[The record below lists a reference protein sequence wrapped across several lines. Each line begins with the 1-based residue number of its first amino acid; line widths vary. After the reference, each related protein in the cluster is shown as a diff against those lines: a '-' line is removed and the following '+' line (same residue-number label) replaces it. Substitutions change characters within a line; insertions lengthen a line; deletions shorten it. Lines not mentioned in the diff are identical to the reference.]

1 MKDNTRKKIIKWWWI
16 LLVAPFVFVGFWI
29 LLVLLF
35 AKIPSFE
42 ELENHKS
49 NLATELISCDG
60 RVLSTYH
67 IENRTFATFEDLPQS
82 LIDAAVATE
91 DARFYKHSGIDFR
104 GLARVAVKT
113 LAMRESSSGGGS
125 TITQQLAKTLFPR
138 DEKHLRFPGAKVIH
152 MVNIKFKEWITAVKL
167 ERNYT
172 KNEIMTMYMNAVFFG
187 SNAYGINTAA
197 RTFFDKTPSE
207 LTAEESAC
215 LVGMIN
221 KPTRYNPALNYD
233 QSLARRNLILGR
245 MKRYGYLTKHE
256 CDSLQQLDI
265 KLTYQRQDHTT
276 GLAPYFRDMLRRTMN
291 ATKPV
296 RRDYRNYV
304 DYQVD
309 STAWVDDPLFG
320 WLNKNVKPD
329 GTKYNLDKDG
339 LRIYTTIDSRM
350 QRYAEQAVKE
360 HLSKDLQPAFN
371 RELKYK
377 RNRPFANGI
386 PADVIAHSME
396 QARRWSDR
404 YTGMKKAGIP
414 EKEILKSFDVPVPMN
429 VFSWNKKGGIDTVMT
444 PNDSI
449 LYYKSFLRAAI
460 MAVEPNTGKVKAYV
474 GGPDY
479 RYFKY
484 DNVRQ
489 GRRQVGSTIK
499 PYLYTLAMQ
508 EGYSP
513 CDRVAN
519 IPYTFTDVN
528 PPWTPKSTDRAEY
541 IGRVVTLKWG
551 LTHSSNNISAFLM
564 KQFGPEAMIEMCRKM
579 GISSYLDPVYSLCVG
594 SCDISVFEMVSAYN
608 TYPSRGVYISSIFV
622 DKIEDSQGNLL
633 ESFSAHKREALSAQ
647 TAYLMVNLMQGVVN
661 EGTAGRIKW
670 KYGLQGAAGKT
681 GTTNDNSD
689 GWFIGY
695 VPRLTAGVWVGCEDR
710 QVHFDS
716 GALGQGANAALPIWG
731 LFMQKVMEDKTIG
744 IHNGEAFVPPAGWD
758 MDLGCTGGGEDLSY
772 GETGSGTGLTGE
784 GSEYFD

>member
-1 MKDNTRKKIIKWWWI
+1 MKDKTRKTIIKWWWI
-16 LLVAPFVFVGFWI
+16 ILTAPFVFVGFWI
-29 LLVLLF
+29 LLVALF

-60 RVLSTYH
+60 KVLSTYH
-67 IENRTFATFEDLPQS
+67 IENRTFASFEDLPQS

-138 DEKHLRFPGAKVIH
+138 EESYSKFPGAKVIH
-152 MVNIKFKEWITAVKL
+152 MVNIKLKEWITAVKL

-172 KNEIMTMYMNAVFFG
+172 KNEIITMYMNAVFFG

-197 RTFFDKTPSE
+197 RTFFGKTPSE
-207 LTAEESAC
+207 LTTEESC
-215 LVGMIN
+215 TLVGMIN

-233 QSLARRNLILGR
+233 YSMQRRNLILSR
-245 MKRYGYLTKHE
+245 MKRYGYISRQA
-256 CDSLQQLDI
+256 CDSLQQLPI
-265 KLTYQRQDHTT
+265 VLNYERQDHNT
-276 GLAPYFRDMLRRTMN
+276 GLAPYLRDMLRRTMN
-291 ATKPV
+291 AHKPK
-296 RRDYRNYV
+296 RSEYRNWV

-309 STAWVDDPLFG
+309 SIAWVEDPLFG
-320 WLNKNVKPD
+320 WLNKNTKPD
-329 GTKYNLDKDG
+329 GTQYDLDKDG

-350 QRYAEQAVKE
+350 QRYAEQAVRE
-360 HLSKDLQPAFN
+360 HLSKDLQPTFN
-371 RELKYK
+371 RELKGK
-377 RNRPFANGI
+377 RNRPFSNDISQAEIDN
-386 PADVIAHSME
+386 SMNM
-396 QARRWSDR
+396 ARRWSDR
-404 YTGMKKAGIP
+404 YTGMKKQGIS
-414 EKEILKSFDVPVPMN
+414 EKDILKSFNEPVPMTI
-429 VFSWNKKGGIDTVMT
+429 FAWNKKGYVDTVMT

-449 LYYKSFLRAAI
+449 RYYKSFLRAAI

-519 IPYTFTDVN
+519 ISYTFEIGNTT
-528 PPWTPKSTDRAEY
+528 WTPRSTDKAED

-551 LTHSSNNISAFLM
+551 LAHSSNNISAFLM

-579 GISSYLDPVYSLCVG
+579 GIHSHLEPVYSLCVG

-608 TYPSRGVYISSIFV
+608 TYPSRGVYVNSMFV

-633 ESFSAHKREALSAQ
+633 ESFSARKTEALSAQ

-661 EGTAGRIKW
+661 EGTGTRLKW
-670 KYGLQGAAGKT
+670 RYGIQGAAGKT

-695 VPRLTAGVWVGCEDR
+695 VPKLTAGVWVGAEDR
-710 QVHFDS
+710 QVHFES
-716 GALGQGANAALPIWG
+716 TRLGGGSNMALPIWG
-731 LFMQKVMEDKTIG
+731 LFMQKVMNDKSIG
-744 IHNGEAFVPPAGWD
+744 INNGESFVAPPGWD
-758 MDLGCTGGGEDLSY
+758 MDLSCASGGSNLSED
-772 GETGSGTGLTGE
+772 E
-784 GSEYFD
+784 GGYSNPEEDEYFD

>member
-1 MKDNTRKKIIKWWWI
+1 
-16 LLVAPFVFVGFWI
+16 
-29 LLVLLF
+29 
-35 AKIPSFE
+35 
-42 ELENHKS
+42 
-49 NLATELISCDG
+49 
-60 RVLSTYH
+60 
-67 IENRTFATFEDLPQS
+67 
-82 LIDAAVATE
+82 
-91 DARFYKHSGIDFR
+91 
-104 GLARVAVKT
+104 VAVNT

-125 TITQQLAKTLFPR
+125 TMTQQPAKTLFPR
-138 DEKHLRFPGAKVIH
+138 DESVAKFPGAKVIH

-172 KNEIMTMYMNAVFFG
+172 KNEIITMYMNAVFFG

-197 RTFFDKTPSE
+197 RTFFNKMPSE
-207 LTAEESAC
+207 LTAEESAT

-233 QSLARRNLILGR
+233 YSMQRRNLILGR
-245 MKRYGYLTKHE
+245 MARYGYISKHE
-256 CDSLQQLDI
+256 CDSLQQLAI
-265 KLTYQRQDHTT
+265 VLNYERQDHNT
-276 GLAPYFRDMLRRTMN
+276 GLAPYLRDMLRRSMN
-291 ATKPV
+291 AKKPK
-296 RRDYRNYV
+296 RSEYRNWA

-309 STAWVDDPLFG
+309 SIAWVEDPLYG
-320 WLNKNVKPD
+320 WLNKNLKPD
-329 GTKYNLDKDG
+329 GSKYDLDKDG

-350 QRYAEQAVKE
+350 QRYAEWAVKE
-360 HLSKDLQPAFN
+360 HLSKDLQPTFN
-371 RELKYK
+371 RELKGK

-386 PADVIAHSME
+386 TQEEINRAMD

-404 YTGMKKAGIP
+404 YTGMKKQGIA
-414 EKEILKSFDVPVPMN
+414 EKEILKSFDTPVRMS
-429 VFSWNKKGGIDTVMT
+429 VFAWNKRGYIDTLMT

-449 LYYKSFLRAAI
+449 RYYKSFLRAAI

-519 IPYTFTDVN
+519 ISYTFDVGGGAT
-528 PPWTPKSTDRAEY
+528 WSPKSTDRSED

-551 LTHSSNNISAFLM
+551 LAHSSNNISAFLM

-579 GISSYLDPVYSLCVG
+579 GIHSYLDPVYSLCVG

-608 TYPSRGVYISSIFV
+608 TYPSRGVYINSMFV

-633 ESFSAHKREALSAQ
+633 ESFTPHKNEAISAQ

-661 EGTAGRIKW
+661 EGTGSRLKW
-670 KYGLQGAAGKT
+670 KYGIQGAAGKT
-681 GTTNDNSD
+681 GTTNDQSD

-695 VPRLTAGVWVGCEDR
+695 VPRLTAGVWVGAEDR
-710 QVHFDS
+710 QVHFES
-716 GALGQGANAALPIWG
+716 LRLGGGSNMALPIWG
-731 LFMQKVMEDKTIG
+731 LFMQKVMADKSIG
-744 IHNGEAFVPPAGWD
+744 INNGESFVPPAGWD
-758 MDLGCTGGGEDLSY
+758 VDLSCSSGGQDLSY
-772 GETGSGTGLTGE
+772 DEGEISNSE
-784 GSEYFD
+784 EDEYFD

>member
-1 MKDNTRKKIIKWWWI
+1 MKDNTRKTIIKWWWI
-16 LLVAPFVFVGFWI
+16 ILIAPFVLIGFSLLLVAI
-29 LLVLLF
+29 F
-35 AKIPSFE
+35 AEIPSFE

-67 IENRTFATFEDLPQS
+67 IENRTFATYEELPQS

-91 DARFYKHSGIDFR
+91 DARFYEHSGIDFR

-113 LAMRESSSGGGS
+113 LAMRHSSSGGGS

-138 DEKHLRFPGAKVIH
+138 NENYGRFPGAKYIH
-152 MVNIKFKEWITAVKL
+152 MIIIKFKEWITALKL

-172 KNEIMTMYMNAVFFG
+172 KNEIITMYMNAVFFG

-197 RTFFDKTPSE
+197 RTFFDKKPSE
-207 LTAEESAC
+207 LTTEESAC

-233 QSLARRNLILGR
+233 QSMSRRNLILSR

-265 KLTYQRQDHTT
+265 VLTYQRQDHNT
-276 GLAPYFRDMLRRTMN
+276 GLAPYLRDMLRRTMN
-291 ATKPV
+291 ANKP
-296 RRDYRNYV
+296 RRSDYRNYV
-304 DYQVD
+304 DYQID
-309 STAWVDDPLFG
+309 SVAWVDDPLYG
-320 WLNKNVKPD
+320 WLNKNLKPD
-329 GTKYNLDKDG
+329 GSQYNLDKDG

-350 QRYAEQAVKE
+350 QKYAEDAVRE
-360 HLSKDLQPAFN
+360 HLGKELQPAFN
-371 RELKYK
+371 KELKTK
-377 RNRPFANGI
+377 RNRPFSNDI
-386 PADVIAHSME
+386 SADVIAHSME

-404 YTGMKKAGIP
+404 YTGMKRAGIP
-414 EKEILKSFDVPVPMN
+414 EKEILKSFEEPTHMTI
-429 VFSWNKKGGIDTVMT
+429 FAWNKKGYIDTVMT

-449 LYYKSFLRAAI
+449 RYYKSFLRAAL

-474 GGPDY
+474 GGPEY
-479 RYFKY
+479 RFFKY

-508 EGYSP
+508 EGYTP
-513 CDRVAN
+513 CDKVVN
-519 IPYTFTDVN
+519 IPYSFEAGDGSI
-528 PPWTPKSTDRAEY
+528 WTPRSTDKQEY
-541 IGRVVTLKWG
+541 IGRTVTLKWG
-551 LTHSSNNISAFLM
+551 LTHSSNNISAYLM

-579 GISSYLDPVYSLCVG
+579 GIRSYLDPVYSLCVG
-594 SCDISVFEMVSAYN
+594 SCDLSVFEMVSAFN
-608 TYPSRGVYISSIFV
+608 TYPSRGVYVNSMFV

-633 ESFSAHKREALSAQ
+633 ASFTTRKREALGAQ

-670 KYGLQGAAGKT
+670 KYGITGAAGKT

-695 VPRLTAGVWVGCEDR
+695 VPRLTAGVWVGAEDR
-710 QVHFDS
+710 QVHFDN

-731 LFMQKVMEDKTIG
+731 LFMQKVMADKSIG
-744 IHNGEAFVPPAGWD
+744 IANGEEFVAPPGWS
-758 MDLGCTGGGEDLSY
+758 MSFGCTGGAEDLS
-772 GETGSGTGLTGE
+772 SGTTNTG
-784 GSEYFD
+784 GFQQDEYFD

>member
-1 MKDNTRKKIIKWWWI
+1 MKDNTRKTIIKWWWI
-16 LLVAPFVFVGFWI
+16 ILIAPFVLIGFS
-29 LLVLLF
+29 LFLVALF

-49 NLATELISCDG
+49 NLATVLLSCDG
-60 RVLSTYH
+60 KVLSTYH
-67 IENRTFATFEDLPQS
+67 IENRTFATYEDLPQS

-91 DARFYKHSGIDFR
+91 DARFYRHSGIDFR
-104 GLARVAVKT
+104 GLGRVAVKT
-113 LAMRESSSGGGS
+113 LAMRNSSSGGGS

-138 DEKHLRFPGAKVIH
+138 DESYGRFPGARVIH
-152 MVNIKFKEWITAVKL
+152 MVIIKFKEWITAVKL

-172 KNEIMTMYMNAVFFG
+172 KNEIITMYMNVVFFG

-197 RTFFDKTPSE
+197 RTFFDKKPSE
-207 LTAEESAC
+207 LTVEESAC

-233 QSLARRNLILGR
+233 QSMARRNLILSR
-245 MKRYGYLTKHE
+245 MKRYGYISKHE

-265 KLTYQRQDHTT
+265 VLNYQRQDHNT
-276 GLAPYFRDMLRRTMN
+276 GLAPYLRDMLRRTMN
-291 ATKPV
+291 ATKPK
-296 RRDYRNYV
+296 RSDYRNHV
-304 DYQVD
+304 DYQID
-309 STAWVDDPLFG
+309 SVAWVDDPLFG
-320 WLNKNVKPD
+320 WLNKNLKPD

-350 QRYAEQAVKE
+350 QKYAEQAVRQ
-360 HLSKDLQPAFN
+360 HLSGDLQPAFN
-371 RELKYK
+371 REMRYK
-377 RNRPFANGI
+377 RNRPYSNDI
-386 PADVIAHSME
+386 PEDVIQHSMA

-404 YTGMKKAGIP
+404 YNGMKKAGVS
-414 EKEILKSFDVPVPMN
+414 EKEILKSFDVPVPMTI
-429 VFSWNKKGGIDTVMT
+429 FAWNKKGYIDTVMT

-449 LYYKSFLRAAI
+449 RYYKGFLRAAL

-508 EGYSP
+508 EGYTP
-513 CDRVAN
+513 CDRVVN
-519 IPYTFTDVN
+519 IPYSFVIGNDI
-528 PPWTPKSTDRAEY
+528 WTPRSTDRQEY
-541 IGRVVTLKWG
+541 IGRTVTLKWG
-551 LTHSSNNISAFLM
+551 LTNSSNNISAFLM

-579 GISSYLDPVYSLCVG
+579 GISSPLEPVYSLCVG
-594 SCDISVFEMVSAYN
+594 SCDISVYEMVSAYN
-608 TYPSRGVYISSIFV
+608 TYPSRGVFVNSMFV

-633 ESFSAHKREALSAQ
+633 ESFTTRKREALSAQ
-647 TAYLMVNLMQGVVN
+647 TAFLMVNLMQGVVN
-661 EGTAGRIKW
+661 EGTGGRIKW
-670 KYGLQGAAGKT
+670 RYGIQGAAGKT
-681 GTTNDNSD
+681 GTTNDYSD

-710 QVHFDS
+710 QVHFES

-731 LFMQKVMEDKTIG
+731 LFMQKVMADKSIG
-744 IHNGEAFVPPAGWD
+744 IANGEEFVAPMGWNF
-758 MDLGCTGGGEDLSY
+758 DLGCSGGGSDLSS
-772 GETGSGTGLTGE
+772 ESGSGGFQND
-784 GSEYFD
+784 EYFD

>member
-1 MKDNTRKKIIKWWWI
+1 MAPFVIVGVWI
-16 LLVAPFVFVGFWI
+16 LLVA
-29 LLVLLF
+29 LF

-60 RVLSTYH
+60 KVLSTYH
-67 IENRTFATFEDLPQS
+67 IENRTFATYEDLPQS
-82 LIDAAVATE
+82 LIEAAVATE

-113 LAMRESSSGGGS
+113 LAMRNSSAGGGS

-138 DEKHLRFPGAKVIH
+138 EESYSKFPGAKAIH
-152 MVNIKFKEWITAVKL
+152 MINIKFKEWITAVKL

-172 KNEIMTMYMNAVFFG
+172 KNEIITMYMNAVFFG

-197 RTFFDKTPSE
+197 RTFFNKVPAE
-207 LTAEESAC
+207 LTVEESAT

-233 QSLARRNLILGR
+233 YSMERRNLILSR
-245 MKRYGYLTKHE
+245 MKKYGYISAAE
-256 CDSLQQLDI
+256 CDSLQQLAI
-265 KLTYQRQDHTT
+265 VLSYEKMDHNT
-276 GLAPYFRDMLRRTMN
+276 GLAPYLRDMLRRTMR
-291 ATKPV
+291 ATKPK
-296 RRDYRNYV
+296 RSEYRNWV

-309 STAWVDDPLFG
+309 SIAWVDDPLYG
-320 WLNKNVKPD
+320 WLTKNTKPD
-329 GTKYNLDKDG
+329 GTQYDLDKDG

-350 QRYAEQAVKE
+350 QRYAEEAVRE

-371 RELKYK
+371 NELKYK
-377 RNRPFANGI
+377 RNSPFSN
-386 PADVIAHSME
+386 DVSAEMTE
-396 QARRWSDR
+396 TLMAQARRWSDR
-404 YTGMKKAGIP
+404 YKGMKKAGIA
-414 EKEILKSFDVPVPMN
+414 EKDILKSFDEPAKMS
-429 VFSWNKKGGIDTVMT
+429 VFAWNKKGFIDTVMT

-449 LYYKSFLRAAI
+449 RYYKSFLRAAL

-474 GGPDY
+474 GGPEY
-479 RYFKY
+479 RWFKY

-508 EGYSP
+508 EGYTP
-513 CDRVAN
+513 CDRVLN
-519 IPYTFTDVN
+519 MPQSFEIGNDI
-528 PPWTPKSTDRAEY
+528 WTPKSTDKAEW
-541 IGRVVTLKWG
+541 IGRTVTLKWG
-551 LTHSSNNISAFLM
+551 LTHSSNNISAYLM
-564 KQFGPEAMIEMCRKM
+564 KQFGPEAMIAMCRKM
-579 GISSYLDPVYSLCVG
+579 GIHSYLDPVYSLCVG

-608 TYPSRGVYISSIFV
+608 TYPSRGVYINSMFV

-633 ESFSAHKREALSAQ
+633 ESFSTRKTEAISAQ
-647 TAYLMVNLMQGVVN
+647 TAFLMVNLMQGVVN

-670 KYGLQGAAGKT
+670 KYGIEGAAGKT

-695 VPRLTAGVWVGCEDR
+695 IPRLTAGVWVGCEDR
-710 QVHFDS
+710 QVHFDN

-731 LFMQKVMEDKTIG
+731 IFMQKVMKDKSIG
-744 IHNGEAFVPPAGWD
+744 ISNGEAFVPPAGWD
-758 MDLGCTGGGEDLSY
+758 MSFGCTGGSEDLSNA
-772 GETGSGTGLTGE
+772 GSGSGE
-784 GSEYFD
+784 ESEYFD

>member
-1 MKDNTRKKIIKWWWI
+1 MKDKTRKTIIKWWWI
-16 LLVAPFVFVGFWI
+16 ILVAPFVFIGFWI
-29 LLVLLF
+29 LLVALF

-60 RVLSTYH
+60 KVLSTYH
-67 IENRTFATFEDLPQS
+67 IENRTFASFEDLPQS

-91 DARFYKHSGIDFR
+91 DARFYRHSGIDFR
-104 GLARVAVKT
+104 GLLRVAVKT
-113 LAMRESSSGGGS
+113 LAMRNSSSGGGS

-138 DEKHLRFPGAKVIH
+138 EESYSRFPGAKIIH

-172 KNEIMTMYMNAVFFG
+172 KNEIITMYMNAVFFG
-187 SNAYGINTAA
+187 SNSFGINTAA
-197 RTFFDKTPSE
+197 RTFFNKTPAE
-207 LTAEESAC
+207 LTTEESAT

-233 QSLARRNLILGR
+233 YSIERRNLILSR
-245 MKRYGYLTKHE
+245 MNKYGYLSKHE
-256 CDSLQQLDI
+256 CDSLKDLPI
-265 KLTYQRQDHTT
+265 VLIYERMDHNT
-276 GLAPYFRDMLRRTMN
+276 GLAPYLRDMLRRTMR
-291 ATKPV
+291 ATKP
-296 RRDYRNYV
+296 RRSDYRNWT

-309 STAWVDDPLFG
+309 SIAWVENPLYG
-320 WLNKNVKPD
+320 WIAKNTKPD
-329 GTKYNLDKDG
+329 GTQYDLDKDG

-350 QRYAEQAVKE
+350 QRYAEQAVRE
-360 HLSKDLQPAFN
+360 HLGKELQPAFD
-371 RELKYK
+371 REQRYK
-377 RNRPFANGI
+377 HNRPFSN
-386 PADVIAHSME
+386 DVSPDMIETLMA

-414 EKEILKSFDVPVPMN
+414 EKDILKSFDEPTKMS
-429 VFSWNKKGGIDTVMT
+429 VFAWNNKGFIDTVMT

-449 LYYKSFLRAAI
+449 RYYKSFLRAAL

-484 DNVRQ
+484 DNVSQ

-508 EGYSP
+508 EGFTP
-513 CDRVAN
+513 CDRVLN
-519 IPYTFTDVN
+519 MPQSFEIGNTI
-528 PPWTPKSTDRAEY
+528 WTPKSTDKSEW
-541 IGRVVTLKWG
+541 IGRTVTLKWG
-551 LTHSSNNISAFLM
+551 LTNSSNNISAYLM
-564 KQFGPEAMIEMCRKM
+564 KQFGPEAMIAMCRKM
-579 GISSYLDPVYSLCVG
+579 GIHSYLDPVYSLCVG

-608 TYPSRGVYISSIFV
+608 TYPSRGVYISSMFV

-633 ESFSAHKREALSAQ
+633 ESFSAHKTEAISAQ
-647 TAYLMVNLMQGVVN
+647 TAFLMVNLMQGVVN
-661 EGTAGRIKW
+661 EGTGGRIKW
-670 KYGLQGAAGKT
+670 KYGINGAAGKT

-710 QVHFDS
+710 QVHFES

-731 LFMQKVMEDKTIG
+731 IFMQKVMADKSIG
-744 IHNGEAFVPPAGWD
+744 IVNGESFVAPAGWD
-758 MDLGCTGGGEDLSY
+758 MSLGCTGGSEDLTS
-772 GETGSGTGLTGE
+772 GGTGTGE
-784 GSEYFD
+784 ESEYFD

>member
-1 MKDNTRKKIIKWWWI
+1 MKDKTRKTIIKWWWI
-16 LLVAPFVFVGFWI
+16 ILTAPFVFVGFWI
-29 LLVLLF
+29 LLVALF

-67 IENRTFATFEDLPQS
+67 IENRTFASFEDLPKS

-104 GLARVAVKT
+104 GLGRVAIKT

-138 DEKHLRFPGAKVIH
+138 NESYSRFPGAKYIH
-152 MVNIKFKEWITAVKL
+152 LINIKFKEWITAVKL

-187 SNAYGINTAA
+187 SNAFGINTAA
-197 RTFFDKTPSE
+197 RTFFGKHPSE
-207 LTAEESAC
+207 LTAEESAT

-233 QSLARRNLILGR
+233 YSMQRRNLILSR
-245 MKRYGYLTKHE
+245 MARYGYITKHE

-265 KLTYQRQDHTT
+265 VLAYERQDHNT
-276 GLAPYFRDMLRRTMN
+276 GLAPYLRDMLRRTMN
-291 ATKPV
+291 ATKPK
-296 RRDYRNYV
+296 RSEYRNWV
-304 DYQVD
+304 DYQID
-309 STAWVDDPLFG
+309 SIAWVEDPLYG
-320 WLNKNVKPD
+320 WLNKNLKPD

-339 LRIYTTIDSRM
+339 LRIFTTIDSRM
-350 QRYAEQAVKE
+350 QRYAEQAVRE
-360 HLSKDLQPAFN
+360 HLGKDLQPTFD
-371 RELKYK
+371 RELRGK
-377 RNRPFANGI
+377 RNRPFSNDITQAEIDN
-386 PADVIAHSME
+386 SMNM
-396 QARRWSDR
+396 ARRWSDR
-404 YTGMKKAGIP
+404 YTGMKKQGIS
-414 EKEILKSFDVPVPMN
+414 EKDILKSFNEPVPMTL
-429 VFSWNKKGGIDTVMT
+429 FAWNKKGSVDTVMT

-449 LYYKSFLRAAI
+449 RYYKSFLRAAL

-519 IPYTFTDVN
+519 IPYTFEIGNTT
-528 PPWTPKSTDRAEY
+528 WTPKSTDRAEY
-541 IGRVVTLKWG
+541 IGRIVTLKWG
-551 LTHSSNNISAFLM
+551 LAHSSNNISAFLM

-579 GISSYLDPVYSLCVG
+579 GIKSYLDPVYSLCVG

-608 TYPSRGVYISSIFV
+608 TYPSRGVYINSMFV
-622 DKIEDSQGNLL
+622 EKIEDSQGNLL
-633 ESFSAHKREALSAQ
+633 TSFSTHKQEALSAQ

-661 EGTAGRIKW
+661 EGTGTRVKW
-670 KYGLQGAAGKT
+670 KYGIQGAAGKT

-695 VPRLTAGVWVGCEDR
+695 VPRLTAGVWVGAEDR
-710 QVHFDS
+710 QVHFES
-716 GALGQGANAALPIWG
+716 TRLGGGSNMALPIWG
-731 LFMQKVMEDKTIG
+731 LFMQKVMADKSIG
-744 IHNGEAFVPPAGWD
+744 IQNGETFVEPAGWD
-758 MDLGCTGGGEDLSY
+758 IDLNCTGGGEYLSY
-772 GETGSGTGLTGE
+772 DEQASGSGE
-784 GSEYFD
+784 ESEYFD

>member
-1 MKDNTRKKIIKWWWI
+1 MKDKTRKTIIKWWWI
-16 LLVAPFVFVGFWI
+16 ILMAPFFLVGFWM
-29 LLVLLF
+29 LLLAVF

-67 IENRTFATFEDLPQS
+67 IENRTFASYEDLPQS

-91 DARFYKHSGIDFR
+91 DARFYRHSGIDFR
-104 GLARVAVKT
+104 GLGRVAVKT

-138 DEKHLRFPGAKVIH
+138 DERYPKFPGGKQIH
-152 MVNIKFKEWITAVKL
+152 MINIKFKEWITAVKL

-172 KNEIMTMYMNAVFFG
+172 KNEIITMYMNAVFFG

-197 RTFFDKTPSE
+197 RTFFDKHPSE
-207 LTAEESAC
+207 LTVEESAT

-233 QSLARRNLILGR
+233 YSLSRRNLILSR
-245 MKRYGYLTKHE
+245 MQRHGYLSKHD
-256 CDSLQQLDI
+256 CDSIKQLDI
-265 KLTYQRQDHTT
+265 VLAYARQDHNT
-276 GLAPYFRDMLRRTMN
+276 GLAPYLRDMLRRTMN
-291 ATKPV
+291 ASKPK
-296 RRDYRNYV
+296 RSEYRNWV
-304 DYQVD
+304 DYQID
-309 STAWVDDPLFG
+309 STAWVDDPLYG
-320 WLNKNVKPD
+320 WLNKNIKPD

-339 LRIYTTIDSRM
+339 LRIFTTIDSRM
-350 QRYAEQAVKE
+350 QRYAEQAVRE
-360 HLSKDLQPAFN
+360 HLGKDLQPAFN
-371 RELKYK
+371 QDLNRK
-377 RNRPFANGI
+377 RNRPFSNDI
-386 PADVIAHSME
+386 PQDVINSVMN
-396 QARRWSDR
+396 QARHWSDR
-404 YTGMKKAGIP
+404 YIGMKKAGFS
-414 EKEILKSFDVPVPMN
+414 EKDILQSFDVPVKMT
-429 VFSWNKKGGIDTVMT
+429 VFAWNKKGSIDTVMT

-449 LYYKSFLRAAI
+449 IYYKSLLRAAL

-508 EGYSP
+508 EGFSP

-519 IPYTFTDVN
+519 IPYTFEIGNTT
-528 PPWTPKSTDRAEY
+528 WTPKSTDRAEY
-541 IGRVVTLKWG
+541 IGRIVTLKWG
-551 LTHSSNNISAFLM
+551 LAHSSNNISAFLM

-608 TYPSRGVYISSIFV
+608 TYPSRGVHINSMFV
-622 DKIEDSQGNLL
+622 ERIEDSQGNLL
-633 ESFSAHKREALSAQ
+633 ESFTPRKTESISAQ

-661 EGTAGRIKW
+661 EGTATRLKW
-670 KYGLQGAAGKT
+670 KYGIQGAAGKT
-681 GTTNDNSD
+681 GTTNDQSD

-695 VPRLTAGVWVGCEDR
+695 VPRLTAGVWVGAEDR
-710 QVHFDS
+710 QVHFES
-716 GALGQGANAALPIWG
+716 LALGGGSNMALPIWG
-731 LFMQKVMEDKTIG
+731 LFMQKVLNDKSIG
-744 IHNGEAFVPPAGWD
+744 IANGETFVAPAGWD
-758 MDLGCTGGGEDLSY
+758 MDLSCAGGGQDLSY
-772 GETGSGTGLTGE
+772 EESGYSN
-784 GSEYFD
+784 SEEDQYFD

>member
-1 MKDNTRKKIIKWWWI
+1 MKDKTRQIIIKWWWRILLAPFVLVGLWI
-16 LLVAPFVFVGFWI
+16 LLVA
-29 LLVLLF
+29 LF

-60 RVLSTYH
+60 KVLSTYH
-67 IENRTFATFEDLPQS
+67 IENRTFATYDELPKS
-82 LIDAAVATE
+82 LIEAAVATE

-113 LAMRESSSGGGS
+113 LAMRHSSSGGGS

-138 DEKHLRFPGAKVIH
+138 EESYSKFPGAKVIH

-172 KNEIMTMYMNAVFFG
+172 KDEIITMYMNAVFFG

-197 RTFFDKTPSE
+197 RTFFNKTPSE
-207 LTAEESAC
+207 LTTEECAT

-233 QSLARRNLILGR
+233 YSMERRNLILSR
-245 MKRYGYLTKHE
+245 MKRYGYISKAE
-256 CDSLQQLDI
+256 CDSLQGLPI
-265 KLTYQRQDHTT
+265 VLTYERMDHNT
-276 GLAPYFRDMLRRTMN
+276 GLAPYLRDMLRRTMK
-291 ATKPV
+291 ATKPK
-296 RRDYRNYV
+296 RSEYRNWV

-309 STAWVDDPLFG
+309 SIAWVEDPLYG
-320 WLNKNVKPD
+320 WLTKNTKPD
-329 GTKYNLDKDG
+329 GTQYDLDKDG

-350 QRYAEQAVKE
+350 QRYAEQAVRE
-360 HLSKDLQPAFN
+360 HLSKELQPAFDK
-371 RELKYK
+371 ELRYK
-377 RNRPFANGI
+377 RNRPFSNDVS
-386 PADVIAHSME
+386 ADMTETLMA

-404 YTGMKKAGIP
+404 YKGMKKAGIA
-414 EKEILKSFDVPVPMN
+414 EKDILKSFDEPIKMS
-429 VFSWNKKGGIDTVMT
+429 VFAWNNKGFIDTVMT

-449 LYYKSFLRAAI
+449 RYYKSFLRAAL

-479 RYFKY
+479 RWFKY

-508 EGYSP
+508 EGFTP
-513 CDRVAN
+513 CDRVLN
-519 IPYTFTDVN
+519 MPQSFEIGNDI
-528 PPWTPKSTDRAEY
+528 WTPKSTDKAEW
-541 IGRVVTLKWG
+541 IGRTVTLKWG
-551 LTHSSNNISAFLM
+551 LTHSSNNISAYLM
-564 KQFGPEAMIEMCRKM
+564 KQFGPEAMIAMCRKM
-579 GISSYLDPVYSLCVG
+579 GIHSFLDPVYSLCVG

-608 TYPSRGVYISSIFV
+608 TYPSRGVYISSMFV

-633 ESFSAHKREALSAQ
+633 ESFAPRKTEAISAQ
-647 TAYLMVNLMQGVVN
+647 TAFLMVNLMQGVVN
-661 EGTAGRIKW
+661 EGTAGRLKW
-670 KYGLQGAAGKT
+670 KYGIQGAAGKT

-710 QVHFDS
+710 QAHFES
-716 GALGQGANAALPIWG
+716 GAMGQGASAALPIWG
-731 LFMQKVMEDKTIG
+731 IFMQKVMADKSIG
-744 IHNGEAFVPPAGWD
+744 IVNGEAFVAPAGWD
-758 MDLGCTGGGEDLSY
+758 MSLGCTGGEEDFSY
-772 GETGSGTGLTGE
+772 GGTGDGE
-784 GSEYFD
+784 ESEYFD